1 VVLNPGDE
9 SGVGANLSCEYALC
23 PCDPESESQ
32 SLRNPSRPLDLGDF
46 DCSSFLAVSQ
56 ITKTV

>member
-1 VVLNPGDE
+1 MNPGDE

-32 SLRNPSRPLDLGDF
+32 SVGSPNRPRDLGDL
-46 DCSSFLAVSQ
+46 DSRSFLTVSQ
-56 ITKTV
+56 ITETD

>member
-1 VVLNPGDE
+1 MVLNPGDE

-32 SLRNPSRPLDLGDF
+32 SLGNPNRPDDLGDF
-46 DCSSFLAVSQ
+46 DCGSFPAVSQ